1 MRRRRRRKSTQV
13 AQAATVLQE
22 SGATRLAWTAVDILP
37 LSMPGEM
44 MVINL
49 KLSTEARSST
59 ESWRTSMT
67 LISSRLETWRSTSA
81 FFFTSLFLLLLQRR
95 HGDWH
100 TQQKQLCRSAQ
111 PDSGDGGDGDGE
123 EKGRTRRRRR
133 CDMNSSSSIGYSC
146 SLRFGGKS
154 DDWLSGIFKCMLLNF
169 DILWIDFL
177 PYSEAIIECKLA
189 NVCAL
194 IETDWLTGWLTPDDK
209 PLKLLWSL
217 LTEELS
223 IQWRC
228 SLGLLVAAR
237 SPRRSSRA
245 FLLPV
250 SSALG

>member
-1 MRRRRRRKSTQV
+1 
-13 AQAATVLQE
+13 
-22 SGATRLAWTAVDILP
+22 
-37 LSMPGEM
+37 M

-49 KLSTEARSST
+49 KLSTEARRST

-111 PDSGDGGDGDGE
+111 PDSGDGGDGGE

-133 CDMNSSSSIGYSC
+133 CDMNSISSIGYSC

-177 PYSEAIIECKLA
+177 PYSEAIIECKLT
-189 NVCAL
+189 NVRAL

-237 SPRRSSRA
+237 SPRRSSRV
-245 FLLPV
+245 FSLPV